1 MKDGY
6 EKINK
11 ENILFA
17 LVKLYD
23 IKKFFNEG
31 ISLLEKAK
39 LEPKN
44 ENNHEIY
51 IYLIKEYI
59 NIDNI
64 DKALSECDEG
74 IKRFQNIDEFYILNT
89 DLLSLK
95 NKDNEEEKKKNLEKA
110 ANILRNGIKIIP
122 QSHKLYI
129 KLSDVLYQIG
139 QYNQARAILDKGIN
153 SPCNENCALLYKEQ
167 ILLEIKLGNLNVAKN
182 LLNKA
187 LKKFKETKDENIF
200 QEIEKAIDE
209 TI

>member
-59 NIDNI
+59 NID
-64 DKALSECDEG
+64 K
-74 IKRFQNIDEFYILNT
+74 
-89 DLLSLK
+89 
-95 NKDNEEEKKKNLEKA
+95 
-110 ANILRNGIKIIP
+110 
-122 QSHKLYI
+122 
-129 KLSDVLYQIG
+129 
-139 QYNQARAILDKGIN
+139 
-153 SPCNENCALLYKEQ
+153 
-167 ILLEIKLGNLNVAKN
+167 
-182 LLNKA
+182 
-187 LKKFKETKDENIF
+187 
-200 QEIEKAIDE
+200 
-209 TI
+209 